1 MAIIIQAPNEVYS
14 IDNNRNIKLFL
25 AGGITNCPDWQSEV
39 ISDLSDVANLTIYNP
54 RRKYFPIN
62 DPKSS
67 EEQITWEYEHL
78 QNADIIIFWFSRGS
92 LNPIVLYELGKWGNS
107 TNEQIIIGID
117 PEYERA
123 NDVKIQTMLARPDVV
138 ICDSLKS
145 LVYYTKKLLN
155 NE

>member
-1 MAIIIQAPNEVYS
+1 MIQNHLK
-14 IDNNRNIKLFL
+14 NRLH
-25 AGGITNCPDWQSEV
+25 G
-39 ISDLSDVANLTIYNP
+39 
-54 RRKYFPIN
+54 
-62 DPKSS
+62 
-67 EEQITWEYEHL
+67 EYEHL

-123 NDVKIQTMLARPDVV
+123 NDIKIQTMLARPDVF

-145 LVYYTKKLLN
+145 LVYYTKICLIMNKIDKITKKLNTYKWLVKIGSLKYDN
-155 NE
+155 MNYQYTKDVVVSGTLGSLVFKRFMAYT